1 MKKICIIP
9 ARGGSERIP
18 RKNIKDFLGKP
29 IIAYSIKAAIDS
41 MLFDEVMVST
51 DDEEIAEIAKN
62 FGAKTPFL
70 RSKYNSNNF
79 ASTVDVLIE
88 VLDWYSKSGQKF
100 EYGCCLYPVAPFA
113 TPELLA
119 ENYTRLFKEKC
130 DVVFPVVAY
139 SHPIQRALKLN
150 ENNKISLFFNQD
162 QFTRSQDL
170 ETTYHD
176 SGQFYWFEIEKLL
189 LSKSLFSEN
198 AMGVKV
204 SEFQAQDIDSLE
216 DWKMAE
222 MKYKDILTN

>member
-9 ARGGSERIP
+9 ARGGSQRIP
-18 RKNIKDFLGKP
+18 KKYIKDFLGKP
-29 IIAYSIKAAIDS
+29 IIAYSIKAALDS
-41 MLFDEVMVST
+41 MIFDEVLVST

-62 FGAKTPFL
+62 FGAKTPFF
-70 RSKYNSNNF
+70 RSRDNSNNF

-100 EYGCCLYPVAPFA
+100 EYGCCLYPAAPFA

-189 LSKSLFSEN
+189 LNKSLFSEN

>member
-51 DDEEIAEIAKN
+51 DDVEIAEIANN

-70 RSKYNSNNF
+70 RSKCNSNKF

-189 LSKSLFSEN
+189 LNKSLFSEN

-204 SEFQAQDIDSLE
+204 SEFQAQDIDSME

>member
-29 IIAYSIKAAIDS
+29 IIAYSIKAALDS
-41 MLFDEVMVST
+41 MIFDEVMVST

-70 RSKYNSNNF
+70 RSRDNSNNF

-100 EYGCCLYPVAPFA
+100 EYGCCLYPAAPFA

-150 ENNKISLFFNQD
+150 GNNKISLFFNQD

-189 LSKSLFSEN
+189 LNKSLFSEN

>member
-100 EYGCCLYPVAPFA
+100 EYGCCLYPIAPFA

-119 ENYTRLFKEKC
+119 ENYIRLFKEKC
-130 DVVFPVVAY
+130 DVVFPVLAY

-204 SEFQAQDIDSLE
+204 SEFQAQDIDSME

-222 MKYKDILTN
+222 MKYRDILTN

>member
-70 RSKYNSNNF
+70 RSRDNSNNF

-100 EYGCCLYPVAPFA
+100 EYGCCLYPAAPFA

-189 LSKSLFSEN
+189 LNKSLFSEN

-222 MKYKDILTN
+222 MKYKHILTN

>member
-29 IIAYSIKAAIDS
+29 IIAYSIKAALDS
-41 MLFDEVMVST
+41 MIFDEVMVST

-70 RSKYNSNNF
+70 RSRDNSNNF

-100 EYGCCLYPVAPFA
+100 EYGCCLYPAAPFA

-189 LSKSLFSEN
+189 LNKSLFSEN

>member
-18 RKNIKDFLGKP
+18 RKNIKNFLGKP
-29 IIAYSIKAAIDS
+29 IIAYSIKAALDS

-100 EYGCCLYPVAPFA
+100 EYGCCLYPIAPFA

-119 ENYTRLFKEKC
+119 ENYIRLFKEKC
-130 DVVFPVVAY
+130 DVVFPVLAY

-189 LSKSLFSEN
+189 LNKSLFSEN

-204 SEFQAQDIDSLE
+204 SEFQAQDIDSME

>member
-29 IIAYSIKAAIDS
+29 IIAYSIKAALDS
-41 MLFDEVMVST
+41 MIFDEVMVST

-70 RSKYNSNNF
+70 RSRDNSNNF

-100 EYGCCLYPVAPFA
+100 EYGCCLYPAAPFA

-150 ENNKISLFFNQD
+150 KNNKISLFFNQD

-189 LSKSLFSEN
+189 LNKSLFSEN

>member
-1 MKKICIIP
+1 M
-9 ARGGSERIP
+9 
-18 RKNIKDFLGKP
+18 
-29 IIAYSIKAAIDS
+29 
-41 MLFDEVMVST
+41 
-51 DDEEIAEIAKN
+51 
-62 FGAKTPFL
+62 

-189 LSKSLFSEN
+189 LNKSLFSEN

-204 SEFQAQDIDSLE
+204 SEFQAQDIDSME